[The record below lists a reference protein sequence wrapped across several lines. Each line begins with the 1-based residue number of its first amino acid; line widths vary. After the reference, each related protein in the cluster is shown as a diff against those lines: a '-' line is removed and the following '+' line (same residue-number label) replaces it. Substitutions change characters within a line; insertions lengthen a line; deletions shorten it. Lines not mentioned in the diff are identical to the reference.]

1 MASKRYQKKHAKSIF
16 SCGAGRPE
24 HELIQTSFM
33 SEASREN
40 SRIQRGCEEHDEKY
54 KEEYSSKYRETRIQI
69 CESLKDNLAKIL
81 ETTVKKEEQIGRS
94 LETYFKLENALKV
107 ILVKMNEILEN
118 TKTDK
123 RKLQKEQNLP
133 SYASSTIK
141 IRSKNLRKVEQ
152 NKQFMRQ
159 ASKGGQEQK
168 FIDTNAVSFGFLN
181 SMNWIIWNNRKYFF
195 RLVDY
200 VSKMVIINQV
210 SPSSP
215 SLISRFFWPILRV

>member
-1 MASKRYQKKHAKSIF
+1 MGSKRYQKKHAKSIF
-16 SCGAGRPE
+16 SCGAERPE
-24 HELIQTSFM
+24 HELIQTSFV
-33 SEASREN
+33 SKASRED

-81 ETTVKKEEQIGRS
+81 ETTAKKEEQIGRS

-133 SYASSTIK
+133 SYGSSTIK
-141 IRSKNLRKVEQ
+141 IRSKNLRKIEQ

-181 SMNWIIWNNRKYFF
+181 SMNGIIWNNRKYFF

-215 SLISRFFWPILRV
+215 R